1 MLNNIDKFKLAF
13 GDLGHEDQ
21 VPEELFETI
30 QEFTCRF
37 FCCNTGISKVNTEK
51 GCGFCENALLTAH
64 LSSKLSI
71 AIWRRC
77 IENQPAIP
85 SKTDGNGGNLTDG
98 EISITWYTG
107 ATVPNVVLGLLS
119 CTFSYSCDNGCPCIQ
134 SGLKCT
140 PACKLQNCSNIQ
152 ADDSSD
158 EE

>member
-1 MLNNIDKFKLAF
+1 MKIRCQRNYSKKSRNLLA
-13 GDLGHEDQ
+13 G
-21 VPEELFETI
+21 
-30 QEFTCRF
+30 F

-98 EISITWYTG
+98 EI
-107 ATVPNVVLGLLS
+107 
-119 CTFSYSCDNGCPCIQ
+119 
-134 SGLKCT
+134 
-140 PACKLQNCSNIQ
+140 
-152 ADDSSD
+152 
-158 EE
+158 